1 MCDAIKLRQGIGWAN
16 KCTHW
21 NPAFVSVSSTHQV
34 PLCRLRV
41 QVRHVE
47 PVPLRVGQVRV
58 VVAAA
63 RAAELI
69 LLLLVAAGT
78 EFAKNSYHKMNAT
91 YETSKSGE
99 FKSKGNTVVHSS

>member
-1 MCDAIKLRQGIGWAN
+1 M
-16 KCTHW
+16 HW

-69 LLLLVAAGT
+69 LLLLLVAAGT
-78 EFAKNSYHKMNAT
+78 EFVENSYNKVNVT
-91 YETSKSGE
+91 YETSKSGD
-99 FKSKGNTVVHSS
+99 FKSKVSTVPQ